1 MFATIGIAMS
11 GSFDRTA
18 PSMAITVS
26 FIMFN
31 YIIEVIGSFWDV
43 VEPYQFLSLFNH
55 FSPVDLLNG
64 TVDSSAALIFGVVAL
79 IAAGWAFYIFPRRD
93 LAAPN

>member
-1 MFATIGIAMS
+1 M
-11 GSFDRTA
+11 
-18 PSMAITVS
+18 
-26 FIMFN
+26 
-31 YIIEVIGSFWDV
+31 IGSFWDV

-64 TVDSSAALIFGVVAL
+64 TVDSSSALIFSVVTV
-79 IAAGWAFYIFPRRD
+79 IAAAWALYIFPRRD